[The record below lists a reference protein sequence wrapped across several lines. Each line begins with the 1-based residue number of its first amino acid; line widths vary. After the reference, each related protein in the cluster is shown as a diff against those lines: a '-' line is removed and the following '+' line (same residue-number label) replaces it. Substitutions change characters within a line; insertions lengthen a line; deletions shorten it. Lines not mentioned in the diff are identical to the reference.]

1 MRNQSLKVINS
12 FMTEAV
18 ILQKP
23 VHMITASVMK
33 ELIIKIKTVSFAL
46 LFILIIIIAHKQL
59 LTQIWGH

>member
-1 MRNQSLKVINS
+1 
-12 FMTEAV
+12 MTEAV